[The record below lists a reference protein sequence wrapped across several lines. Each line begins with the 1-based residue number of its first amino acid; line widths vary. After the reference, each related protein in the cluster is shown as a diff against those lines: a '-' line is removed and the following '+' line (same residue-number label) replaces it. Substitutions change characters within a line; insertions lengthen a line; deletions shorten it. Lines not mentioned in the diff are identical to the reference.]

1 MTALVPMLPTY
12 QINFGKK
19 QTRFCIF
26 YNFTYSGHFLCKT
39 VSNIIFYKVSKSHYC
54 CCKRRKLW
62 NIFMNLCLKR
72 GEVDIYVCVFRLK
85 AMRSLCSQLLSS
97 SNFIFSYEKLLPFQI
112 HNFSLIK
119 NKKSKVL
126 SCQCNIIGRCWPKK
140 FIRSS
145 ENSISPC
152 CAISPVIG
160 FFIQLIQVRS
170 QEVKMHQNLMISFD
184 LFLLSENWFLLK
196 V

>member
-1 MTALVPMLPTY
+1 MFVCLGSRPCAASAHNCSHP
-12 QINFGKK
+12 
-19 QTRFCIF
+19 QT
-26 YNFTYSGHFLCKT
+26 
-39 VSNIIFYKVSKSHYC
+39 
-54 CCKRRKLW
+54 
-62 NIFMNLCLKR
+62 
-72 GEVDIYVCVFRLK
+72 
-85 AMRSLCSQLLSS
+85 
-97 SNFIFSYEKLLPFQI
+97 SYFHIKKLLPFRI

-119 NKKSKVL
+119 KTKLKVL

-170 QEVKMHQNLMISFD
+170 QEIKIHPNLD
-184 LFLLSENWFLLK
+184 DFLWFILIVRKLIPFESVRFYFHFSRK
-196 V
+196 DRL

>member
-1 MTALVPMLPTY
+1 MLPTY

-97 SNFIFSYEKLLPFQI
+97 SNFIFSYKKLLPFRI

-119 NKKSKVL
+119 NTKSKVYL
-126 SCQCNIIGRCWPKK
+126 VNAILLEDVDLK
-140 FIRSS
+140 SS
-145 ENSISPC
+145 SVHRKILYPH
-152 CAISPVIG
+152 VVR
-160 FFIQLIQVRS
+160 FFIQLIQRCGA
-170 QEVKMHQNLMISFD
+170 K
-184 LFLLSENWFLLK
+184 K
-196 V
+196 

>member
-1 MTALVPMLPTY
+1 
-12 QINFGKK
+12 
-19 QTRFCIF
+19 
-26 YNFTYSGHFLCKT
+26 
-39 VSNIIFYKVSKSHYC
+39 
-54 CCKRRKLW
+54 
-62 NIFMNLCLKR
+62 MNLCLKR

-97 SNFIFSYEKLLPFQI
+97 SNFIFSYKKLLPFQI

-119 NKKSKVL
+119 NTKSKVL

-170 QEVKMHQNLMISFD
+170 QEIKMHPNLMISCD
-184 LFLLSENWFLLK
+184 LFLLSENWFLLR

>member
-1 MTALVPMLPTY
+1 MSLSEIIRTLKNLGNKITRLYHFHRKETCYENLREVLLTALAPMLPTY

-97 SNFIFSYEKLLPFQI
+97 SNFIFS
-112 HNFSLIK
+112 
-119 NKKSKVL
+119 
-126 SCQCNIIGRCWPKK
+126 
-140 FIRSS
+140 
-145 ENSISPC
+145 
-152 CAISPVIG
+152 
-160 FFIQLIQVRS
+160 
-170 QEVKMHQNLMISFD
+170 
-184 LFLLSENWFLLK
+184 
-196 V
+196 